1 MHRAYL
7 SVLQFVSDQI
17 RKLTNKLKPS
27 TMLSIIIQSTEYRVQ
42 STKYTYLQRALSTG
56 NSAFLTHLDL
66 GLVLGNISARST
78 LLSDARKNVS
88 VPRCCIRHDI
98 TPTSVSVSVSVCIQ
112 DMYPYLNRHSVSCI
126 SGLELLTN

>member
-1 MHRAYL
+1 MEYIC
-7 SVLQFVSDQI
+7 LQFVSDQT
-17 RKLTNKLKPS
+17 RRLTSKINPS
-27 TMLSIIIQSTEYRVQ
+27 TMLSIIIQSTE
-42 STKYTYLQRALSTG
+42 YTYLQRALSTG

-66 GLVLGNISARST
+66 GLLLGNISARPT

-98 TPTSVSVSVSVCIQ
+98 TPTSVNVSVCIQ
-112 DMYPYLNRHSVSCI
+112 DMYPFLNRHSVSCT

>member
-1 MHRAYL
+1 MEYIC
-7 SVLQFVSDQI
+7 LQFISDQT
-17 RKLTNKLKPS
+17 RRLTSKINPG
-27 TMLSIIIQSTEYRVQ
+27 TMLSIIIQSTEY
-42 STKYTYLQRALSTG
+42 TYLQRSLSTG

-66 GLVLGNISARST
+66 GLLLGNISARPT

-126 SGLELLTN
+126 SGLELSTN